1 MLDRKIAAPL
11 PKSKIDAAADADA
24 MGKANLTNSA
34 QEVASGAISQPQSQ
48 IEAESP

>member
-11 PKSKIDAAADADA
+11 PKSKIDAAADA

>member
-11 PKSKIDAAADADA
+11 PKSKIDAAAADA

-34 QEVASGAISQPQSQ
+34 QEVASGEISQPQSQ